1 MSTENENPNKNLVFL
16 KSVRNEKK
24 RTQEPTRSKRPP
36 MNKSEEGFRKLVEII
51 EEQQSRIENLEKN
64 FVSLVRILKK
74 FTDRSAVPERQPPP
88 PTDA

>member
-1 MSTENENPNKNLVFL
+1 
-16 KSVRNEKK
+16 
-24 RTQEPTRSKRPP
+24 